1 MKIEVVKQWW
11 FGSILGFTL
20 CWHSVG
26 VCQDRFFF
34 QQGRQIVELRLLQPL
49 VEHSLSL
56 SAELIPGQIQVRV
69 RNQLILVTQQP
80 YQLPK
85 QSLAIRSLIQ
95 QLQLLHQYQ
104 DKYLYQIS
112 TATLQDSLQLLRLL
126 QQQPEILQ
134 IQPDLLPLRQALQ
147 ADAASEPV
155 STAEL
160 QFDAS
165 TFNLYR
171 YAALAQLWRKTRGKG
186 VRIALIDNGFTFKH
200 QALQQ
205 VKPVFSHDVDMN
217 IPGAVAEQSASHGD
231 KVAALIWGRAILA
244 PQVEAEA
251 PQPGQAFGLAPEAAM
266 IALKLTKPWTSQ
278 LLQAFIL
285 AEQQQADVIN
295 LSWLLPWLATPLQDY
310 LQYLVQSANQGKG
323 IVIVAAANPAPGA
336 NSGLAAMPELLVVS
350 STDHQGQLANASW
363 GESVDIAAVSFILSI
378 HPQQTTVF
386 AMMAK
391 TSASA
396 AIVSA
401 VVALLRASVPNLT
414 APQIELLLKR
424 SANVS
429 TEVNSKGDTLHY
441 RVLNVNAALRQLF
454 ELAKE

>member
-1 MKIEVVKQWW
+1 MQCW
-11 FGSILGFTL
+11 FGSMLGLML

-34 QQGRQIVELRLLQPL
+34 QQGHQTVELRLLQPL
-49 VEHSLSL
+49 AEHSLSL
-56 SAELIPGQIQVRV
+56 NAELIPGHIQVRV

-80 YQLPK
+80 YQLPR
-85 QSLAIRSLIQ
+85 QSLAIRSLVQ

-104 DKYLYQIS
+104 AKYLYLIS
-112 TATLQDSLQLLRLL
+112 TATLPDSLQLLRLL
-126 QQQPEILQ
+126 QQQPEIWQ
-134 IQPDLLPLRQALQ
+134 IQPDLLPLRNTLHANT
-147 ADAASEPV
+147 ASEPG
-155 STAEL
+155 STAAL

-165 TFNLYR
+165 TFNLYQ
-171 YAALAQLWRKTRGKG
+171 YAALAQLWHKTRGKG
-186 VRIALIDNGFTFKH
+186 VRIGLIDNGFTFKH

-244 PQVEAEA
+244 PNAEVPL

-266 IALKLTKPWTSQ
+266 IALKLTKPWTSR

-285 AEQQQADVIN
+285 AEQQRADVIN
-295 LSWLLPWLATPLQDY
+295 LSWLLPWLAAPLREY
-310 LQYLVQSANQGKG
+310 LQYLVQSANQGRG
-323 IVIVAAANPAPGA
+323 IVIVAAANPASGD
-336 NSGLAAMPELLVVS
+336 NDGLAAMPELLVVS
-350 STDHQGQLANASW
+350 STDHQGQLADASW

-378 HPQQTTVF
+378 HPQQTTAF

-396 AIVSA
+396 AIVSS

-414 APQIELLLKR
+414 AQQLELLLKR
-424 SANVS
+424 SANIR
-429 TEVNSKGDTLHY
+429 TAVNLKGDKLHY
-441 RVLNVNAALRQLF
+441 RELDVNAALRQLF
-454 ELAKE
+454 RNETD